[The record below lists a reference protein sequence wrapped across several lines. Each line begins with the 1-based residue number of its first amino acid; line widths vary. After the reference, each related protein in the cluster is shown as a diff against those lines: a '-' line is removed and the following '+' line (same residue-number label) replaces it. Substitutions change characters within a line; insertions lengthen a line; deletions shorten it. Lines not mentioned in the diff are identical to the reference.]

1 MPRPLSQSFIF
12 LHKGLKINTILGLLY
27 YVSHLWWAQ
36 MESGTMKAL
45 RLNLDNP
52 SLNNAEQDKKL
63 TELKNYFIKYRG
75 RHRLYGLQYF
85 YVIIFNAL
93 HVMLDIII
101 THFILNRLSFTNT
114 GVAKVGGPMPP
125 LVLLPLKYSRV

>member
-1 MPRPLSQSFIF
+1 
-12 LHKGLKINTILGLLY
+12 
-27 YVSHLWWAQ
+27 

-101 THFILNRLSFTNT
+101 THFILNRLSFTST
-114 GVAKVGGPMPP
+114 YRGGKSGWAHAP
-125 LVLLPLKYSRV
+125 LGSATPEVL